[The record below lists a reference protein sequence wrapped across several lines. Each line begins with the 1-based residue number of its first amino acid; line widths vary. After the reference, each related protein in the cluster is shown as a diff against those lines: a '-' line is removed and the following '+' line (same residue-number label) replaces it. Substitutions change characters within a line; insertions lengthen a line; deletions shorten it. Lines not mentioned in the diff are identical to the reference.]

1 MLLFSIYRTK
11 KGKDSMKKF
20 GFTLAEV
27 LITLAIIGVVAAM
40 TIPTLLINYND
51 KVLETQKTRTKAILS
66 NAMALLMAEN
76 NTGSLAS
83 TTIATCEDETCF
95 ATELKKVLK
104 IAHDVD
110 LTSTEANTK
119 YSFENGEKE
128 VWNRN
133 THYAFVLNDGT
144 MLAVEKTDDIAGGS
158 FSFAVDL
165 NALKTPNK
173 GGKDL
178 CRFTV
183 NASGT
188 VSEQCA
194 SMANYTVTSCSEGYY
209 LSGNACVAN
218 DVASCKVQTQAGVCD
233 ECYPAN
239 ILMDDGTCQ
248 HVGGGSN

>member
-1 MLLFSIYRTK
+1 MR
-11 KGKDSMKKF
+11 GKNA
-20 GFTLAEV
+20 FTLAEV

-40 TIPTLLINYND
+40 TIPTLLSNYND

-76 NTGSLAS
+76 STGSLAS

-104 IAHDVD
+104 IVHDVD

-128 VWNRN
+128 VWNRD
-133 THYAFVLNDGT
+133 TYYAFVLNDGT

-209 LSGNACVAN
+209 LSGNACIAN
-218 DVASCKVQTQAGVCD
+218 DVANCKVQTQAGVCV
-233 ECYPAN
+233 ECNNGYN
-239 ILMDDGTCQ
+239 LLSS
-248 HVGGGSN
+248 GSCSADSGHGSIDPI

>member
-1 MLLFSIYRTK
+1 MFSIYRTK

-40 TIPTLLINYND
+40 TIPTLLSNYND

-128 VWNRN
+128 VWNRD
-133 THYAFVLNDGT
+133 THYAFILNDGT
-144 MLAVEKTDDIAGGS
+144 MLAVEKTDDNAGGS

-188 VSEQCA
+188 VSEQCS
-194 SMANYTVTSCSEGYY
+194 SMLEYTVTSCSKGYY
-209 LSGNACVAN
+209 LANNSCVAN
-218 DVASCKVQTQAGVCD
+218 DIPGCYVQANAESCEICINGSYIDSNGNKK
-233 ECYPAN
+233 CYSN
-239 ILMDDGTCQ
+239 
-248 HVGGGSN
+248 GSND